1 MMTLILTIIAII
13 GFIGTLPQ
21 FWGYSWKDVYRYALQ
36 GSVPWDTVHEATLK
50 LLQKITTLGFN
61 PTVVVG
67 IGRGGILAA
76 GLLCSEITRSKLIV
90 QSRQADTPHVPAL
103 RIGTMNTK
111 VIFKSQVDEKSGRQ
125 RSLVDRIDVEEIDCT
140 IQPEDRVLLILA
152 QNFTGAT
159 LEKAVSLIVAR
170 GVLRENVVTAA
181 LFWQKP
187 RLEQHHIPDAH
198 EPDMFGMILAPTKT
212 MPWKS
217 KDVSTNRV

>member
-1 MMTLILTIIAII
+1 MTLILTIIAII

-21 FWGYSWKDVYRYALQ
+21 FWGHNWKDIYRYTLL

-50 LLQKITTLGFN
+50 LLQKITASGFN

-90 QSRQADTPHVPAL
+90 QSRQADTQHVPSL

-111 VIFKSQVDEKSGRQ
+111 VIFKSQLPDKPGKKLL
-125 RSLVDRIDVEEIDCT
+125 LVDRIDLEEIDCT
-140 IQPEDRVLLILA
+140 IQPEDRILLILA

-159 LEKAVSLIVAR
+159 LEKAVSLIVSR
-170 GVLRENVVTAA
+170 GVPRKNVVTAT

-187 RLEQHHIPDAH
+187 QFEQHHVPDAH

-217 KDVSTNRV
+217 KYVSTDRI